1 MGSYLMKKIF
11 QLTPNRISTAHTE
24 WLSGVW
30 LSIQYHLWSTL
41 WGLVAVRLSWLSAR
55 ALVAQARGLL
65 GWTPGDC
72 QPFSLPLFSS
82 RNFLILLC
90 KKCKQAYTIWD
101 CTSSG
106 WPSRQNVGR
115 ALYSCSIDWLGIVK
129 MWGISFQVAV
139 HHIRISTNLLCLRC
153 FPYFLI

>member
-11 QLTPNRISTAHTE
+11 QLTPNGISTAHTE

-65 GWTPGDC
+65 GWTPGDS